1 MNSSFNLNKYLKMSR
16 TLILKKL
23 NIGTQLTDKPGTC
36 PDMCEKNSDNLLLFF
51 YELRSWILDN
61 HPLLDDD

>member
-1 MNSSFNLNKYLKMSR
+1 MSR